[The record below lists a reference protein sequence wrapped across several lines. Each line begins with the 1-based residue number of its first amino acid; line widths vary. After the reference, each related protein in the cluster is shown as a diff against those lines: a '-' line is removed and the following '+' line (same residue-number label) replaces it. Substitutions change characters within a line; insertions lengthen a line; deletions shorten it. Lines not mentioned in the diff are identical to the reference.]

1 MLTVL
6 VVLIGVAIALLG
18 LLAIVRDQ
26 FWPVALIALI
36 LLSFGVI
43 TPKDPGRLSGVV
55 RQPAR
60 GAKGQRA
67 RRAGGVRARP
77 LRQNEGHASLPRP
90 WCTRPRRACSG

>member
-36 LLSFGVI
+36 LLSVGVI

-67 RRAGGVRARP
+67 RREFAGGARALP
-77 LRQNEGHASLPRP
+77 LRQNRGQASLPRP
-90 WCTRPRRACSG
+90 